1 MNKTSALTALAIA
14 ALAMAA
20 QAVPSGINY
29 QGVLT
34 DSQGQPVTGTRAM
47 SIKLYYAATS
57 GNVLY
62 SEDIG
67 TVDLSDGVFSFEV
80 GAGGE
85 SLIPVTEAIAVA
97 DGV

>member
-34 DSQGQPVTGTRAM
+34 DSQGQPVTGTRTM
-47 SIKLYYAATS
+47 SIKLYDAATS
-57 GNVLY
+57 GTPLY
-62 SEDIG
+62 TEDLG
-67 TVDLSDGVFSFEV
+67 TVSVTDGVFSFEF
-80 GAGGE
+80 GTSGTSNAE
-85 SLIPVTEAIAVA
+85 
-97 DGV
+97 